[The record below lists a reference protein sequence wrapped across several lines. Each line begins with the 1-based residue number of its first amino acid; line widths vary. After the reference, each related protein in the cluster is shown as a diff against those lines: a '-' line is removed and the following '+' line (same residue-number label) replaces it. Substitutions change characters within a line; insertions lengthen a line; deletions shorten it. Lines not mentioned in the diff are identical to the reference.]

1 MNWTRIIWLMGLM
14 ATVVSLD
21 GQTISGVVVDNKGIP
36 LPFATIQVTH
46 SDQGVVSNQEGYY
59 ILNLDKG
66 EYRLRY
72 QYVGYKNID
81 TLIRVVERSRTINI
95 RLNPEALTLPT
106 VIIDG
111 SNEDPAYTI
120 MRRAI
125 AKAPYHA
132 NQIETYQ
139 ARVYI
144 KGSGRLLKTPFLFR
158 NRIKKE
164 LAKEG
169 IDSTVAFT
177 QESISRLS
185 YKRPGQYKDTVI
197 SIRAT
202 GQDNNT
208 SPMSFVYSSFYE
220 PKVAGSVSPL
230 APNAFQ
236 IYTFEYLGYLEDHGK
251 VINKIKVKPRG
262 RGDQVFEGMIYI
274 TDQLWS
280 LHSLDL
286 TTSLWGI
293 QFSIK
298 QIFAPVQDDIWMPID
313 QIYDVIG
320 DVFGF
325 GFMYKYLAHLSE
337 YKISINPD
345 ISVPLIVLDDK
356 IDKQEAIKANKKI
369 NQAPNPLGI
378 SGLDAGQELSAK
390 QLRKM
395 MKQYEKNELDS
406 LPRADTMTIN
416 LVESNQVV
424 DSMAYKRDS
433 LYWSEIRP
441 VALTQYEIKGYSR
454 LDSMS
459 VEAEKKESEE
469 ADDSTTVN
477 FTIGADGTKMNVN
490 KTNKGFK
497 LQHLVF
503 GSRYNLDK
511 DHYLSVIPLLG
522 SFNFNTVDGYHA
534 SVGLELGNRRK
545 KNQLLEWKIRPEIR
559 YAVSREAI
567 NYKMTTTL
575 QKKAVKGKPR
585 LHPWIFQL
593 EGGKM
598 VDSYNPYLPE
608 NSYLNSIYSLLFR
621 KNYLKLFEKKY
632 ALASYENIFFKSI
645 SFQTSLEWADRTH
658 LDNTTSFSLFNRKK
672 SYSSNFP
679 TTDEALNVSFSP
691 HQALVSHIGFK
702 WIPFQRYIAKNGAKT
717 LDNSHSPVI
726 TLGYKKGWNIKDHQF
741 DHFFLGLKHHV
752 NIGAGDDYDYA
763 IQAGVFGGNAI
774 GGPYFPD
781 FAHFAGNRYVFSPM
795 DPVKYFRLLDYYQ
808 YSTDR
813 NYVSLLSNYQFRRF
827 IFTSS
832 PWVRKKGIRENIMI
846 NGLKTATSDYY
857 TELGYSINYIFRFLR
872 FEAVTSWENMKY
884 KEFGFRFG
892 VATGFQNLFKF

>member
-1 MNWTRIIWLMGLM
+1 MKWTRILWLMGLM
-14 ATVVSLD
+14 VSVVSLEA
-21 GQTISGVVVDNKGIP
+21 QTISGIIVDNKGIP
-36 LPFATIQVTH
+36 LPFATIQITQ
-46 SDQGVVSNQEGYY
+46 SDLGVVSNQEGYY
-59 ILNLDKG
+59 TLNLDKG

-72 QYVGYKNID
+72 QYVGYKNLD
-81 TLIRVVERSRTINI
+81 TLIRVENSKTINI

-106 VIIDG
+106 VVIDG

-177 QESISRLS
+177 QESVSRLY

-197 SIRAT
+197 SVRAS

-236 IYTFEYLGYLEDHGK
+236 IYTFEYMGYLEDHGK

-262 RGDQVFEGMIYI
+262 RGDQVFEGMLYI
-274 TDQLWS
+274 TDQLWN

-313 QIYDVIG
+313 QIYDVTG

-345 ISVPLIVLDDK
+345 ISVPLVVLDDK
-356 IDKQEAIKANKKI
+356 IDKQEAIKANEKI
-369 NQAPNPLGI
+369 NKAPNPLGI

-416 LVESNQVV
+416 LVESSQVV
-424 DSMAYKRDS
+424 DSMAHRRDS

-441 VALTQYEIKGYSR
+441 VALTPYEIKGYSR
-454 LDSMS
+454 LDSMTL
-459 VEAEKKESEE
+459 EEEKKEAEE

-477 FTIGADGTKMNVN
+477 FSIGSDGTKMNVN

-511 DHYLSVIPLLG
+511 RHYLSVIPLLG
-522 SFNFNTVDGYHA
+522 SLNFNTVDGYHA
-534 SVGLELGNRRK
+534 SLGLESGNKRTK
-545 KNQLLEWKIRPEIR
+545 DQFMVWKIRPEIR

-567 NYKMTTTL
+567 NYRLTTTL
-575 QKKAVKGKPR
+575 QKTAVKGRPEI
-585 LHPWIFQL
+585 HPWILQL

-598 VDSYNPYLPE
+598 VDSYNPFLTE
-608 NSYLNSIYSLLFR
+608 DSYLNTIYSLLFR

-632 ALASYENIFFKSI
+632 ALARYENIFSKAI
-645 SFQTSLEWADRTH
+645 TFQTSLEWADRTH
-658 LDNTTSFSLFNRKK
+658 LSNTTSFSLFSRKK
-672 SYSSNFP
+672 SYTSNFP
-679 TTDEALNVSFSP
+679 PTDEALDVSFIP
-691 HQALVSHIGFK
+691 HQALVSNIAVK
-702 WIPFQRYIAKNGAKT
+702 LTPFQRYIAKNGAKT
-717 LDNSHSPVI
+717 LDNAHSPII
-726 TLGYKKGWNIKDHQF
+726 TLGYKRGWKYETETF
-741 DHFFLGLKHHV
+741 DHFYLTWKHHLS
-752 NIGAGDDYDYA
+752 IGAGDDYDYA
-763 IQAGVFGGNAI
+763 IQAGSFGKSSN
-774 GGPYFPD
+774 PYFPD

-795 DPVKYFRLLDYYQ
+795 DPIKYFRLLDYYQ

-827 IFTSS
+827 LFTSS

-846 NGLKTATSDYY
+846 SGLKTSTSDYY
-857 TELGYSINYIFRFLR
+857 TEFGYSINYIFRFLR

-892 VATGFQNLFKF
+892 VATGFENLFKF